1 MSTPAA
7 SISIFALTYKN
18 VLTFNLILCS
28 TLSYVNEMI
37 RCLDRMVNLQFQ
49 PFFEEHERLAI
60 YIRKQFLTF
69 PL

>member
-1 MSTPAA
+1 MSLPAV
-7 SISIFALTYKN
+7 SISIFTLTYKN

-28 TLSYVNEMI
+28 TLGYVNEMI
-37 RCLDRMVNLQFQ
+37 RFLDRMVNLQFQ